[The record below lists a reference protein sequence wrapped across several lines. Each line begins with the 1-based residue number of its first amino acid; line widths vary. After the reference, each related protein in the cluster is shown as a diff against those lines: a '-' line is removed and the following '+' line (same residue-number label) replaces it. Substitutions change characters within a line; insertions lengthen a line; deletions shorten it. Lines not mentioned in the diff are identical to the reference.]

1 MCDQLIHPRE
11 INDTAVTN
19 KSPNNVAFLGMMEP
33 TKSEEKADSWTVQ
46 LDEPAPFKKNM
57 GWMSIL
63 AAGFNVN
70 NSWLVIAA
78 TLAISLSYGP
88 MNSVWGLLVTTVV
101 YICIALTLAELSS
114 VYPTTGGQYHWTFMM
129 APKSI
134 NKAAVSQERQRP
146 AYSYQ
151 LLLILVSFLI
161 ELLLRFRELAL
172 VDRNELLQCQC
183 CDVLRL
189 RFDHELG
196 SDFRTEGLALFL
208 DLPGQHPLEPRCQHI
223 RQEAPTEILLIW
235 LYV

>member
-1 MCDQLIHPRE
+1 
-11 INDTAVTN
+11 
-19 KSPNNVAFLGMMEP
+19 MEP
-33 TKSEEKADSWTVQ
+33 NKSEEKVDSWMVQ

-57 GWMSIL
+57 GWLSIL

-88 MNSVWGLLVTTVV
+88 MNSVWGLLVTTVI
-101 YICIALTLAELSS
+101 YICIALTLAELVS

-134 NKAAVSQERQRP
+134 NKAAVSQE
-146 AYSYQ
+146 ATTSLSLSVVANTDMV
-151 LLLILVSFLI
+151 LL

-189 RFDHELG
+189 RLDHELG
-196 SDFRTEGLALFL
+196 SDFRTEGLAVFL
-208 DLPGQHPLEPRCQHI
+208 DLPSQRPLERHC
-223 RQEAPTEILLIW
+223 
-235 LYV
+235 